1 MELTINKNTIL
12 TIMYTIVDDSMKS
25 SPVIQ
30 DTLTRP
36 GPDPECPDSAIVTV
50 SLYQELIGEPRE
62 DHFYRLHEKELR
74 SFFPNLPERSRYHRR
89 KKDLWS
95 IILALRVILLVMLK
109 AFTVEVGATD
119 SAPVPT
125 VGRKRD
131 KRSSRFHQGSYGYCS
146 SKAMKYFGYKFHS
159 LVSLTGIIID
169 FCLTGAAPYD
179 NQVVVE
185 FLGRHQEQIRLALG
199 DKAYNDHDLQTY
211 LEEHLNLILWAP
223 KKKNQKQQVTN
234 LDKTKSR
241 MRLMVEIVNAQVQEQ
256 FHLTKHYAKSEWGLF
271 TRIASKI
278 TAHTLGI
285 IINKILGRPPLA
297 LAGLAV

>member
-1 MELTINKNTIL
+1 MELPINKNTIL
-12 TIMYTIVDDSMKS
+12 TIMYTIVDDAVKS
-25 SPVIQ
+25 SPIIQ
-30 DTLTRP
+30 TALTRP
-36 GPDPECPDSAIVTV
+36 GPDPKCPDSAIVTV

-62 DHFYRLHEKELR
+62 DHFYRLHENEIR

-95 IILALRVILLVMLK
+95 IILALRVVLLVVLR
-109 AFTVEVGATD
+109 AFAVEVGAID
-119 SAPVPT
+119 SAPLPT

-131 KRSSRFHQGSYGYCS
+131 KRSSRFHHGSYGYCS
-146 SKAMKYFGYKFHS
+146 SKTLKYFGYKFHS
-159 LVSLTGIIID
+159 LVTLTGIIVD

-185 FLGRHQEQIRLALG
+185 FLGRHQQQIRLALG
-199 DKAYNDHDLQTY
+199 DKAYNDKDLQDY
-211 LEEHLNLILWAP
+211 LQQHLNLMLWAP
-223 KKKNQKQQVTN
+223 KKRNQRQKVTS
-234 LDKTKSR
+234 LDKIKSR
-241 MRLMVEIVNAQVQEQ
+241 MRLMVETVNAQVQEQ